1 LEYPEDANEVL
12 TRLLTDEVPDPMKV
26 NALEYPDEAT
36 EVLTK
41 LEMDDV
47 PDPIKV

>member
-1 LEYPEDANEVL
+1 
-12 TRLLTDEVPDPMKV
+12 MKV
-26 NALEYPDEAT
+26 RALEYPDEAK

-47 PDPIKV
+47 PDPMMFP

>member
-1 LEYPEDANEVL
+1 MKVRALEKPEDV
-12 TRLLTDEVPDPMKV
+12 K
-26 NALEYPDEAT
+26 

>member
-1 LEYPEDANEVL
+1 M
-12 TRLLTDEVPDPMKV
+12 LLIDDVPDPMNVK
-26 NALEYPDEAT
+26 ALEYPVEAK

-41 LEMDDV
+41 LLMEEV